1 MFEKL
6 AKEAESRSAD
16 LMEKVD
22 RFNKAHLKLLVH
34 YVPMLTKAS
43 KKMAAAEEALLDE
56 VEAHPEMFEKP
67 NNKSRKLFN
76 WRFGFQ
82 KKKGKVE
89 IKDEDKTIK
98 LIKKHLPE
106 LASQLISTK
115 EVVSKDAVAK
125 LTVQEAKKISV
136 NVVEDGDVPFAKLVD
151 TEAAKLAKQVLKDTG
166 AAA

>member
-6 AKEAESRSAD
+6 AKDAENKSVG

-22 RFNKAHLKLLVH
+22 RFNKAYLKLLVH

-43 KKMAAAEEALLDE
+43 KAMASAEGALLDE
-56 VEAHPEMFEKP
+56 VEAHPEMFQAP
-67 NNKSRKLFN
+67 KSRKLFN
-76 WRFGFQ
+76 WKFGFQ

-98 LIKKHLPE
+98 LIKKHLPD
-106 LASQLISTK
+106 LAPQLISTK
-115 EVVSKDAVAK
+115 EVVSKEAVAK

-136 NVVEDGDVPFAKLVD
+136 NVVEDGDVAFAKLVD
-151 TEAAKLAKQVLKDTG
+151 TEAAKIVKQGLKDAQV
-166 AAA
+166 AA